1 MTITARVSAS
11 VQNCAADYS
20 VVFAIKN
27 PPGGFVNLS
36 YTWHLTT
43 KTVSEGPTGMKEGST
58 TETTS
63 ESSPQ
68 GSSGRV
74 YVTWTAPD
82 GSSGTSTVVPV
93 TINCRIT

>member
-1 MTITARVSAS
+1 MTITARVSANVGS
-11 VQNCAADYS
+11 CGADYS
-20 VVFAIKN
+20 VTFVVRN

-43 KTVSEGPTGMKEGST
+43 KTVPEGPTGMKEGNT
-58 TETTS
+58 IETIS
-63 ESSPQ
+63 ESSR
-68 GSSGRV
+68 GSSGKV

-93 TINCRIT
+93 TITCIG